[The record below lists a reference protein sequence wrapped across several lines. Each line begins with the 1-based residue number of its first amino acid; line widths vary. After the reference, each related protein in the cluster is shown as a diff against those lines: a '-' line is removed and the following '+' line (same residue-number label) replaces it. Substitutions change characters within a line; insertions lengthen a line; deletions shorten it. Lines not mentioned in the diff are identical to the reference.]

1 MPTVNDDEV
10 INEITFVVFE
20 LLEIIIHP
28 HFVDHILHG
37 LDVVSYGT
45 DSQSYDVQDEE
56 GDPDKLEKSK
66 ETFSV
71 NSFLST
77 LFTKLLPPIL
87 KTKPPGTVC

>member
-66 ETFSV
+66 VPFSMEM
-71 NSFLST
+71 FMST
-77 LFTKLLPPIL
+77 LFTKLLPLIL
-87 KTKPPGTVC
+87 KAKPPGPCC